1 MGAEE
6 SPDDVL
12 VLMLF
17 DILSEA
23 EAVRWYD
30 PVRAEY
36 LDEAA
41 NDLRAV
47 IAERDANRAD
57 GPKRATC

>member
-1 MGAEE
+1 MGAEH
-6 SPDDVL
+6 SPEDVL

-23 EAVRWYD
+23 EAVRWSD
-30 PVRAEY
+30 PVRAAY

-47 IAERDANRAD
+47 IAERDASITAGSKD
-57 GPKRATC
+57 ATC